1 MNVTAALRNA
11 LCVAHRVAAFA
22 VAGGLL
28 VPAMALGE
36 VQIKILPD
44 GSRVI
49 YNEGPKRTRPV
60 GGVRAP
66 SPRLAQLIDR
76 HARRTGLDPRLVHAV
91 VKAESAFQVMARSKK
106 GAMGLMQLMPETA
119 RDLGVRDPWDPDENV
134 RGGTTYLRRML
145 DRYDGDVRLALAAYN
160 AGPTAVDRYSGVPPY
175 AETQAYISRI
185 MKMLRSGG
193 RLANRPARPRTQ
205 TAHRAAKPATSGA
218 PVYLIRDANDQLV
231 FTTQAPKA
239 N

>member
-1 MNVTAALRNA
+1 MNVATALR
-11 LCVAHRVAAFA
+11 VARCAAAFA

-28 VPAMALGE
+28 VPVIARGQ
-36 VQIKILPD
+36 VQIKVMPD

-49 YNEGPKRTRPV
+49 YNEAPRRTRAT
-60 GGVRAP
+60 GSVRAP
-66 SPRLAQLIDR
+66 SPRLAQLIER
-76 HARRTGLDPRLVHAV
+76 HARRTGLDPRLVRAV
-91 VKAESAFQVMARSKK
+91 VQAESAFQVMARSKK
-106 GAMGLMQLMPETA
+106 GAMGLMQLMPATA
-119 RDLGVRDPWDPDENV
+119 RELGVRDPWDPDDNV

-145 DRYDGDVRLALAAYN
+145 DRYNGDVRLALAAYN
-160 AGPTAVDRYSGVPPY
+160 AGPTAVDRYRGVPPY

-185 MKMLRSGG
+185 MRMIRSGG
-193 RLANRPARPRTQ
+193 TLSNRPARPQMRTA
-205 TAHRAAKPATSGA
+205 TRETKPATSGA